1 MANFK
6 KNAAIT
12 AMTLSLCL
20 STLPATA
27 LAAEQEATLS
37 PIQTLEYHNGDNNN
51 GEGNGHFDHGN
62 GNGFGHDK
70 DEKPNKNE
78 KPDKGEDDDLDNDQ
92 DNGQGG
98 DLGNDQDNSQDEDL
112 GNDQDNSQDKDLGND
127 QDDAAPAPE
136 DHGTVSTPNGVYQG
150 HGMVEFHLTKSAIQ
164 AILDNQ
170 NAANQTWGQLEDAT
184 LIFKADITCFDHRDM
199 TYNLL
204 WGGLYWASFSN
215 LQNVGPENLDGVAL
229 TFEDGSELF
238 IPACDLGSPPGRTTS
253 SPAGSPRTIW
263 LSTSTAPLTT
273 I

>member
-12 AMTLSLCL
+12 AITLSLCL

-27 LAAEQEATLS
+27 LAAEQEETLS
-37 PIQTLEYHNGDNNN
+37 PVQTLEYHNGDNNN

-62 GNGFGHDK
+62 GNGFGHEDK

-78 KPDKGEDDDLDNDQ
+78 KPDKGEDDDLEGDLDHGLDND
-92 DNGQGG
+92 
-98 DLGNDQDNSQDEDL
+98 QDEDL
-112 GNDQDNSQDKDLGND
+112 GNDQDNGQDNSQDEDLDNDLGDSQDGD

-184 LIFKADITCFDHRDM
+184 LLFKEDITCFDHRDM
-199 TYNLL
+199 TYNIL
-204 WGGLYWASFSN
+204 WGGLYWASFSG

-238 IPACDLGSPPGRTTS
+238 IPACDLVCSLYTPFLRT
-253 SPAGSPRTIW
+253 PYYE
-263 LSTSTAPLTT
+263 LTLADGVKL
-273 I
+273 

>member
-12 AMTLSLCL
+12 AITLSLCL

-27 LAAEQEATLS
+27 LAAEQEETLS
-37 PIQTLEYHNGDNNN
+37 PVQTLEYHNGDNNN

-62 GNGFGHDK
+62 GNGFGHEDK

-78 KPDKGEDDDLDNDQ
+78 KPDKGEDDDLEGDLDHGLDND
-92 DNGQGG
+92 
-98 DLGNDQDNSQDEDL
+98 QDEDL
-112 GNDQDNSQDKDLGND
+112 GNDQDNGQDNSQDEDLDNDLGDSQDGD

-184 LIFKADITCFDHRDM
+184 LLFKEDITCFDHRDM
-199 TYNLL
+199 TYNIL
-204 WGGLYWASFSN
+204 
-215 LQNVGPENLDGVAL
+215 
-229 TFEDGSELF
+229 
-238 IPACDLGSPPGRTTS
+238 
-253 SPAGSPRTIW
+253 
-263 LSTSTAPLTT
+263 
-273 I
+273 